1 MKADFLDQLPYFL
14 IKQELYDTTEKKLSG
29 EHELRISYDTKVQ
42 DYEQLLND
50 LIEESED
57 IRETTLLYMN
67 DECDENTKEECLN
80 KIKILLMK
88 FQDMDLS
95 SNYIMVSKLKDHF
108 LILHQTLFDLL
119 KQIKI
124 SSSELNSQEV
134 IHSNLRLESMEENM

>member
-1 MKADFLDQLPYFL
+1 M
-14 IKQELYDTTEKKLSG
+14 
-29 EHELRISYDTKVQ
+29 
-42 DYEQLLND
+42 
-50 LIEESED
+50 IEESED

-134 IHSNLRLESMEENM
+134 IHSNLRLESMEENMW